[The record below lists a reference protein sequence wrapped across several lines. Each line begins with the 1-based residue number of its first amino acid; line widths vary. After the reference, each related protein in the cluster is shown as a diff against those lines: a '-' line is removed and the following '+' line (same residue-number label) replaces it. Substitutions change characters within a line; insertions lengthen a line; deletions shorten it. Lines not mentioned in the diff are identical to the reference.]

1 MNRMYEEYKKDHLA
15 RITDEEVLETI
26 SENKEKVPEKK
37 IKERYHWRG
46 LYDVAVHFSKCC
58 SPVPGDEIVGFV
70 TRGRGVSIHRTDCI
84 NIINLSDMERERLI
98 DAEWQHDE
106 ESGNSG
112 LYLAEIKV
120 FCNNRTGLLVDIT
133 NAFTERAIDINA
145 IHSKTSKQG
154 IATIDIS
161 FNTKG
166 KAELTSVIDKLRQ
179 IDSIIDIERTTGFD
193 LAQVVSFIFL
203 WRKKKMAPLSIQIY
217 VVDSVQTNCYFA
229 INDDTKE
236 VLIIDPGASA
246 KQLAEKVKEQGLK
259 PVAILLTHGHFD
271 HATGAGEL
279 AQLLHIKIYAQE
291 KEKETLENPQLNLS
305 GWQGSEL
312 VFYADEYLKDE
323 QEIDLAGFHIRV
335 FLTPGHTVGGCCYYF
350 PYQNTLFSGDSLFHA
365 SIGRTD
371 FPKGS
376 ASQLIHAIREKLMPL
391 PDETA
396 VYTGHGDMTTIGTER
411 MYNPYL

>member
-1 MNRMYEEYKKDHLA
+1 
-15 RITDEEVLETI
+15 
-26 SENKEKVPEKK
+26 
-37 IKERYHWRG
+37 
-46 LYDVAVHFSKCC
+46 
-58 SPVPGDEIVGFV
+58 
-70 TRGRGVSIHRTDCI
+70 
-84 NIINLSDMERERLI
+84 
-98 DAEWQHDE
+98 
-106 ESGNSG
+106 
-112 LYLAEIKV
+112 
-120 FCNNRTGLLVDIT
+120 
-133 NAFTERAIDINA
+133 
-145 IHSKTSKQG
+145 
-154 IATIDIS
+154 
-161 FNTKG
+161 
-166 KAELTSVIDKLRQ
+166 
-179 IDSIIDIERTTGFD
+179 
-193 LAQVVSFIFL
+193 
-203 WRKKKMAPLSIQIY
+203 MAPLSIQIY
-217 VVDSVQTNCYFA
+217 VVGPVQTNCYFA

-291 KEKETLENPQLNLS
+291 KEKETQENPQLNLS
-305 GWQGSEL
+305 G
-312 VFYADEYLKDE
+312 
-323 QEIDLAGFHIRV
+323 
-335 FLTPGHTVGGCCYYF
+335 
-350 PYQNTLFSGDSLFHA
+350 DSLFQT